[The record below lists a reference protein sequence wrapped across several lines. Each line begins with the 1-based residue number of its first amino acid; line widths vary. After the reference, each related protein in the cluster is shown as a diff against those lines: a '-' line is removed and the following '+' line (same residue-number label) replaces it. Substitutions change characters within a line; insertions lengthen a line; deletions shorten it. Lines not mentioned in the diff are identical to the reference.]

1 MKIPLRDA
9 GAISIGIELV
19 VSVII
24 GLVAGAWLDRRFA
37 TGPWLTL
44 VGIIVGS
51 AAGFRSLI
59 KYGQRAQARAEREER
74 EDAANATTAVKEPSN
89 TSDPSNEPD
98 ASSNEPPAPRD

>member
-59 KYGQRAQARAEREER
+59 KYGQRAQARAEREEQQ
-74 EDAANATTAVKEPSN
+74 DAANAATAKEPSK
-89 TSDPSNEPD
+89 TTDPSNDPD
-98 ASSNEPPAPRD
+98 ASSSEPTAPRD

>member
-24 GLVAGAWLDRRFA
+24 GLVAGAWLDRRFG
-37 TGPWLTL
+37 TTPWLTL
-44 VGIIVGS
+44 VGIIIGS

-59 KYGQRAQARAEREER
+59 RYSKRAAAREER
-74 EDAANATTAVKEPSN
+74 EDQAREDLEKSKTTTDTSEPN
-89 TSDPSNEPD
+89 DPD
-98 ASSNEPPAPRD
+98 QH